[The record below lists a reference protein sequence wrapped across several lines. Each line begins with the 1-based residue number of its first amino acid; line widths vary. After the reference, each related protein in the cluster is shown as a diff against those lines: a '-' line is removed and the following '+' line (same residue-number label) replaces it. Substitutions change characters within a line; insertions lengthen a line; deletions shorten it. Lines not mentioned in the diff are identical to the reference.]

1 MGISENTLKQVRNA
15 KMVSEVWEIV
25 EEGTGFNLATE
36 DDWNGIADKVEK
48 SNPRLA
54 VVLRLANERI
64 KELS

>member
-1 MGISENTLKQVRNA
+1 MGISENTLKQIRKAN
-15 KMVSEVWEIV
+15 MVSEVWEIV

-36 DDWNGIADKVEK
+36 ADWDDIANNVEK
-48 SNPRLA
+48 SNPRMA